1 MSKNLAY
8 LNLENLNSE
17 EEKTIYS
24 MRPNFTSESEYI
36 QTLVK
41 ENQQLKSLNNKLYKR
56 TLNQKR
62 KILRLKKQFSKN
74 TESNTTLD
82 TNNDNCNTIS
92 NNDCSS
98 NSSNTGAICDDN
110 NSDSGKSKKEVLSDI
125 VWEDVDEL
133 LASFTEMPNDL
144 VDGETNKF
152 KLKQL

>member
-1 MSKNLAY
+1 MSTNLAY

-24 MRPNFTSESEYI
+24 MRPNLTSESEYI

-62 KILRLKKQFSKN
+62 KILRLKKQFTKN
-74 TESNTTLD
+74 TESDITLD
-82 TNNDNCNTIS
+82 S
-92 NNDCSS
+92 NNDTNCSNS
-98 NSSNTGAICDDN
+98 NWNISANSSNIGSICDDLN
-110 NSDSGKSKKEVLSDI
+110 TNSGESEKEVLSDI

-133 LASFTEMPNDL
+133 LASFTEMSNDL
-144 VDGETNKF
+144 IIEEKTKF
-152 KLKQL
+152 KQL

>member
-17 EEKTIYS
+17 EEKTVYS
-24 MRPNFTSESEYI
+24 MRPNFTSDSEYI

-62 KILRLKKQFSKN
+62 KILRLKKQFTKN
-74 TESNTTLD
+74 TESDITLNS
-82 TNNDNCNTIS
+82 NNDN
-92 NNDCSS
+92 
-98 NSSNTGAICDDN
+98 NSSTSNRSSSTNTSNTSSTYDDN
-110 NSDSGKSKKEVLSDI
+110 NTDNCESKKEVLSDI

-133 LASFTEMPNDL
+133 LASFTETSNNLD
-144 VDGETNKF
+144 DSETNKL